1 MRETVLRDTGRAALA
16 IVAAFLFYSLLGG
29 IRPSVLVV
37 FNAFSLVVVVFS
49 VGRNEV
55 YGAFLGAACG
65 LIQDSFS
72 LGIFG
77 VAGLTKTLLGF
88 WTGYVSQRLDVAPV
102 SRSALFLMVMSTLE
116 LLLWALINAFVLR
129 EQVDFRHGLLFL
141 QSFVTALLGSL
152 ILHVIRRRQARRARA

>member
-1 MRETVLRDTGRAALA
+1 MRETALRDAGRAGLA
-16 IVAAFLFYSLLGG
+16 VVAAFLFYSLLGG
-29 IRPSVLVV
+29 LRPSVLVV

-49 VGRNEV
+49 IGRKEV
-55 YGAFLGAACG
+55 FGAFLGAACG

-102 SRSALFLMVMSTLE
+102 SRNALFLMVMSTIE
-116 LLLWALINAFVLR
+116 LLLWALLNAFVLR
-129 EQVDFRHGLLFL
+129 EQVDFRRGLLFL
-141 QSFVTALLGSL
+141 QPLVTALLGSL
-152 ILHVIRRRQARRARA
+152 ILQIVRRRQARRARA